1 MKNAI
6 LPVLLFFVCG
16 FILAFEAS
24 AHPSWAIA
32 VDSRN
37 RIYISDLEKVWKIDA
52 DGKVSIAAERHT
64 HELTLDQA
72 DNLIAEELHYEPSTQ
87 KYTAAIWRI
96 TPGGEFSFILAP
108 TETPPKGTG
117 IWKNAVGATFYSG
130 QTETTPPEFYL
141 LRRNADGRIKV
152 LFGDERKALAHRQIL
167 PYVYGGMAFAADGT
181 VYFKNSVTI
190 WKAAPDDRISVIADK
205 QNLSSV
211 APNPM
216 FFGLA
221 VDAENNVFTADHNGK
236 TILKIAPDKKISAI
250 YKSEK
255 DWTPTGV
262 YLRNKN
268 LYVLENKNLPPR
280 SNPITRVR
288 KIAADGKVSTVATVG
303 ETQTNAPANSI
314 QNNSISANQNQSSNK
329 SCAAVGLAFV
339 AGLISSEIC
348 RLRFS

>member
-1 MKNAI
+1 MKNVI
-6 LPVLLFFVCG
+6 LPILLFFVCG
-16 FILAFEAS
+16 LILVFEAS

-37 RIYISDLEKVWKIDA
+37 RIYVSDLEKVWKIEA

-64 HELTLDQA
+64 HELTLDRA

-96 TPGGEFSFILAP
+96 TPSGEFSFILAP
-108 TETPPKGTG
+108 TETPPKGIG
-117 IWKNAVGATFYSG
+117 IWKNEAGVIFYSG
-130 QTETTPPEFYL
+130 QTETEPPEFYL
-141 LRRNADGRIKV
+141 LKRNADGRVKV

-167 PYVYGGMAFAADGT
+167 PYVYGGMAFAADGA
-181 VYFKNSVTI
+181 VYFKNREAI
-190 WKAAPDDRISVIADK
+190 WKAASDDKISVVADK
-205 QNLSSV
+205 QQILSI

-216 FFGLA
+216 LFGLA
-221 VDAENNVFTADHNGK
+221 VDAENNVFTADFNSK
-236 TILKIAPDKKISAI
+236 TILKIAADKKISAI

-262 YLRNKN
+262 YARNKN
-268 LYVLENKNLPPR
+268 LYVLESKNLPPN
-280 SNPITRVR
+280 SNPVSRVR
-288 KIAADGKVSTVATVG
+288 KIAADGKVSIVATVG

-314 QNNSISANQNQSSNK
+314 QNNSISANQNQSNNK
-329 SCAAVGLAFV
+329 SCAAMGLAFV